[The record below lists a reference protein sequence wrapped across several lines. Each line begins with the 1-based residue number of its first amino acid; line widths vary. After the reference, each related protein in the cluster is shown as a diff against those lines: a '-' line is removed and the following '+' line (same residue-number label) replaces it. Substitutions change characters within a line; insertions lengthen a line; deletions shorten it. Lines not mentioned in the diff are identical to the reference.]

1 MPAGIGLPELSVLFV
16 VLVVVFG
23 LKRLPGLGRSIGTG
37 MREFKESI
45 SGEGDSGRERR
56 SLREG

>member
-1 MPAGIGLPELSVLFV
+1 MPAGIGLPELIVLFV
-16 VLVVVFG
+16 ILVVVFD